1 MLGLHI
7 GIRVLDLHLCF
18 QFIQSESV
26 MSNGRLLVVENDRTT
41 ASIIK
46 MLVQKFDYEV
56 IDIVSAGD
64 HAIRST
70 RKNNPDLVL
79 MDIKIDGEIDG
90 ITAANTIIN
99 DFNTPVVYITS
110 YNDKEIMRRARST
123 SHSGFINKP
132 LREVDLKTTID
143 FAVNKKPGR
152 GLSQKT
158 KKKLSANELIST
170 FGLTKSESN
179 LVVKLIKNPDLNATS
194 DDFDITINT
203 LRTHL
208 KHIYRKTDANSK
220 AELLMK
226 VVREFDCN

>member
-1 MLGLHI
+1 MP
-7 GIRVLDLHLCF
+7 
-18 QFIQSESV
+18 
-26 MSNGRLLVVENDRTT
+26 NGKLLVVENDRTT

-56 IDIVSAGD
+56 VDIVSAGA
-64 HAIRST
+64 HAISST
-70 RKNNPDLVL
+70 EKNNPDLVL
-79 MDIKIDGEIDG
+79 MDIKIDGDIDG

-99 DFNTPVVYITS
+99 NYNTPVVYITS
-110 YNDKEIMRRARST
+110 YSDKEILRRARLT

-132 LREVDLKTTID
+132 VREVDLKTTID
-143 FAVNKKPGR
+143 FAVRKKPE
-152 GLSQKT
+152 QNVDQQAKE
-158 KKKLSANELIST
+158 KLSAEALIKT
-170 FGLTKSESN
+170 FSLTKSESN
-179 LVVKLIKNPDLNATS
+179 LVIKLIKNPDLNATS

-226 VVREFDCN
+226 VVKEFDCN

>member
-1 MLGLHI
+1 MP
-7 GIRVLDLHLCF
+7 
-18 QFIQSESV
+18 
-26 MSNGRLLVVENDRTT
+26 NGKLLVVENDRTT

-56 IDIVSAGD
+56 VDIVSAGA
-64 HAIRST
+64 HAISST
-70 RKNNPDLVL
+70 EKNNPDLVL
-79 MDIKIDGEIDG
+79 MDIKIDGDIDG

-99 DFNTPVVYITS
+99 NYNTPVVYITS
-110 YNDKEIMRRARST
+110 YSDKEILRRARLT

-132 LREVDLKTTID
+132 VREVDLKTTID
-143 FAVNKKPGR
+143 FAVRKKPE
-152 GLSQKT
+152 QNVDQQAKE
-158 KKKLSANELIST
+158 KLSAGALIKT
-170 FGLTKSESN
+170 FSLTKSESN
-179 LVVKLIKNPDLNATS
+179 LVIKLIKNPDLNATS

-226 VVREFDCN
+226 VVKEFDCN